1 MRVWVGLNW
10 FSIGSSRMVEMR
22 NACKMLVA
30 AVEGGDAFLV
40 VVGFY
45 VRIIL
50 KWIVHCEVSE

>member
-1 MRVWVGLNW
+1 
-10 FSIGSSRMVEMR
+10 MVEMR